1 MQDILIVVLVL
12 GILAMLPF
20 VPATRPIARKII
32 MVGLTILAATAT
44 AAAVASE
51 QWKDV
56 AAEAQAEHQA
66 EAQAKQLAA
75 EPETITIALE

>member
-1 MQDILIVVLVL
+1 LQDILIVVLVL

-20 VPATRPIARKII
+20 VPATRPMAKKVI
-32 MVGLTILAATAT
+32 MLGLTMLAATAT

-56 AAEAQAEHQA
+56 VAEAQAEHQTA
-66 EAQAKQLAA
+66 AQAKMLAA
-75 EPETITIALE
+75 EPETITISLE